1 MLSGWEA
8 PWLHRTERA
17 KARQSKLVTHTFLT
31 VDTPGTPPGTPVC
44 ILVPNRARLG
54 PYGADGRIGRPHRI
68 PGAGK
73 GLKAYFGVIRNRVR
87 FHLIP
92 RIPWSSQTC
101 GAHPAAGAPRGVRS
115 A

>member
-1 MLSGWEA
+1 MAHILSMLSGWEA

-73 GLKAYFGVIRNRVR
+73 GLKIGIYVEIARPCP
-87 FHLIP
+87 L
-92 RIPWSSQTC
+92 
-101 GAHPAAGAPRGVRS
+101 
-115 A
+115 

>member
-17 KARQSKLVTHTFLT
+17 KARQVQLVTHTFLT

-68 PGAGK
+68 PGEGR
-73 GLKAYFGVIRNRVR
+73 GLTTRQSV
-87 FHLIP
+87 LIGY
-92 RIPWSSQTC
+92 WLL
-101 GAHPAAGAPRGVRS
+101 VNL
-115 A
+115 

>member
-44 ILVPNRARLG
+44 VLVPNRARLG

-68 PGAGK
+68 PGEGR
-73 GLKAYFGVIRNRVR
+73 GLGVNEEMFFLKFPTLFFNI
-87 FHLIP
+87 LKI
-92 RIPWSSQTC
+92 WS
-101 GAHPAAGAPRGVRS
+101 
-115 A
+115 

>member
-17 KARQSKLVTHTFLT
+17 KARQVQLVTHTFLT

-68 PGAGK
+68 PGEGK
-73 GLKAYFGVIRNRVR
+73 GLTAFLDHFARCGRRVHWGTLR
-87 FHLIP
+87 WRYKLEIL
-92 RIPWSSQTC
+92 T
-101 GAHPAAGAPRGVRS
+101 
-115 A
+115 